1 MNTLKFLLHQT
12 FCLQVYWESRNIVL
26 NLSKSMMDNIIK
38 LFSLFVRNSRR
49 NIGMI
54 PPSVKQGNVTI
65 YLYLFYYMNI
75 NVKTCNRMARKL
87 YWNMIRFKVK
97 VGFSFIM
104 ENASTEAN
112 FKT

>member
-1 MNTLKFLLHQT
+1 
-12 FCLQVYWESRNIVL
+12 
-26 NLSKSMMDNIIK
+26 MDNIIK

-87 YWNMIRFKVK
+87 Y
-97 VGFSFIM
+97 
-104 ENASTEAN
+104 
-112 FKT
+112 